1 MTMIYNLMVL
11 AYFLSA
17 AAFSIGMF
25 LVWRKKLG
33 LGKVMHLMGNI
44 LIAAGMATGI
54 GMMTYSWVMTG
65 EPPFQTLYQSLIFF
79 AVTTAGVHLVASR
92 KIPIMGWASA
102 GFILLILAYAY
113 LKQDGELAQRIPPA
127 LQSAWF
133 VPHVVVYFLGYAALF
148 VAFVASILALF
159 YPDPKQLAEGNPLGV
174 AMRDFN
180 LFTYKGICFGFA
192 MISAGLLLGAFWAK
206 FAWGDWWSW
215 DPKENWALITWLIYA
230 AYMHLRFLPGM
241 SNRLLAWFSIIGF
254 VAVMF
259 TYLGVNYLPA
269 AQDALHSY
277 QQN

>member
-1 MTMIYNLMVL
+1 MIYNLMVL

-17 AAFSIGMF
+17 AAFTIGMF
-25 LVWRKKLG
+25 LVWRKKLKPG
-33 LGKVMHLMGNI
+33 QTFHLIGTLMVVVGMLLG
-44 LIAAGMATGI
+44 A
-54 GMMTYSWVMTG
+54 GMMTYSWIMTG

-79 AVTTAGVHLVASR
+79 SVSTALVYLISSR

-113 LKQDGELAQRIPPA
+113 LKQDGELTQRIPPA

-159 YPDPKQLAEGNPLGV
+159 YPDPKQLQEGNPLGV

-180 LFTYKGICFGFA
+180 LFAYKGIAFGFS
-192 MISAGLLLGAFWAK
+192 MISAGLLLGAAWAK

-215 DPKENWALITWLIYA
+215 DPKENWSLITWLVYA
-230 AYMHLRFLPGM
+230 AYLHLRFLPGM
-241 SNRLLAWFSIIGF
+241 SKRALAWFSIIGF
-254 VAVMF
+254 IAVMF

-277 QQN
+277 QQK